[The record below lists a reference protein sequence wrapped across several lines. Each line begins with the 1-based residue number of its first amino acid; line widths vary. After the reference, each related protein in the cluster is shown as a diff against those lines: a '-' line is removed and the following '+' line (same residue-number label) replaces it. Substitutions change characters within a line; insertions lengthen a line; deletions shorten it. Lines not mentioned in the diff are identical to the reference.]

1 MPNNKSETNT
11 QPRETVKE
19 LETERVLLEARRV
32 LLEKLS
38 ELFRGRECILGYTQA
53 ISVHI

>member
-38 ELFRGRECILGYTQA
+38 ELFRGRECICIVAMAKLR
-53 ISVHI
+53 